1 MTDIKPEGLELT
13 MTKSPNFTIIDAP
26 SILGLWPSGVEMLP
40 VALKSAGLIQRLNA
54 QYGGKV
60 PPLPFSETRDPENLI
75 RNGEAI
81 RVYAQHLADVINPL
95 VQEEAFPIVLGGDCS
110 ILIGAMLGLR
120 RISHYGLFFI
130 DGHSDFYNAEAEPH
144 GEVASMELAILTG
157 RGPGILTQIEGLQP
171 LVADRD
177 VVVFG
182 FRDIEDAA
190 AAGSQDIRDTSIRA
204 YDVNQVRQPDVER
217 VAKEALQYL
226 EDNDVQGF
234 WIHLDA
240 DVLNDDIMP
249 AVDYRI
255 PDGLTY
261 DELSAVLK
269 LLIGSGKAVGMTI
282 TIYNPMLDQ
291 DGSIAQNF
299 VESIVKGFA

>member
-1 MTDIKPEGLELT
+1 MAN
-13 MTKSPNFTIIDAP
+13 SPNFTIIDAP

-54 QYGGKV
+54 SYGGKV
-60 PPLPFSETRDPENLI
+60 PPLPFSETRDPEVLI
-75 RNGEAI
+75 RNAESIG
-81 RVYAQHLADVINPL
+81 VYAQHLADVINPI
-95 VQEEAFPIVLGGDCS
+95 VQDDKFPIVLGGDCS

-120 RISHYGLFFI
+120 RISHNGLFFI

-144 GEVASMELAILTG
+144 GEVASMELAIVTG
-157 RGPGILTQIEGLQP
+157 RGPDILTQIEGLQP

-182 FRDIEDAA
+182 FRDEGESA
-190 AAGSQDIRDTSIRA
+190 AAGSQNIRDTTIRA
-204 YDVNQVRQPDVER
+204 YDIQQVRQPDVET

-226 EDNDVQGF
+226 EENDVQGF

-240 DVLNDDIMP
+240 DALNDEIMP
-249 AVDYRI
+249 AADYRM

-261 DELSAVLK
+261 DELSSVLK
-269 LLIGSGKAVGMTI
+269 LLIASGKAVGMTI
-282 TIYNPMLDQ
+282 TIFNPTLDH
-291 DGSIAQNF
+291 DGSIAQHF
-299 VESIVKGFA
+299 VDSIVKGLT